1 MHAKDI
7 AAYVLLASIWG
18 TSFVVMMRVNN
29 AFGWAGTVAFRCF
42 IAAGAVFVAALLTR
56 RRLRFT
62 AAWRHYAVVGLAT
75 VAGQLTGFTYATPRI
90 GTAMA
95 AVFAA
100 VIPLASIIVGW
111 LWKLE
116 TITAQKL
123 AGLLLGLA
131 GIVLLVGFPPVEGTG
146 TFITGC
152 LFGML
157 GALSSAVGS
166 CYTSVYLRNESRLE
180 ITIASFFVGGL
191 VTLPLVYFVP
201 VPGVPSAADYGNL
214 LFLGAVMSGI
224 AYLLFFRLVGAIGP
238 TRTNTVEFLVT
249 VIAVFVGTC
258 LLGESLTVMQI
269 TGGLVIVAGCALVL
283 DIPSLI
289 LGKGGSGK

>member
-1 MHAKDI
+1 M
-7 AAYVLLASIWG
+7 
-18 TSFVVMMRVNN
+18 VMVRVTD
-29 AFGWAGTVAFRCF
+29 AFGWAATVSLRCF
-42 IAAGAVFVAALLTR
+42 IAAAAVLAAALLTR

-62 AAWRHYAVVGLAT
+62 AARRHYVVIGLTT
-75 VAGQLTGFTYATPRI
+75 VAGQLIGFTCATPRI

-100 VIPLASIIVGW
+100 VIPLATIIVGC

-116 TITAQKL
+116 TITPKKL

-146 TFITGC
+146 TFVIGC

-157 GALSSAVGS
+157 GALSSAVGGN
-166 CYTSVYLRNESRLE
+166 YTSVHLRGEGRLE
-180 ITIASFFVGGL
+180 ITIASFVVGGI
-191 VTLPLVYFVP
+191 VTLPLAYFFP
-201 VPGVPSAADYGNL
+201 VPTVPSAEDYGSL
-214 LFLGAVMSGI
+214 LLLGTVMSGV
-224 AYLLFFRLVGAIGP
+224 AYLLFFRLVGSIGP

-258 LLGESLTVMQI
+258 LLGESLTAAQMV
-269 TGGLVIVAGCALVL
+269 GGLVIVIGCALVL

-289 LGKGGSGK
+289 LGRRA